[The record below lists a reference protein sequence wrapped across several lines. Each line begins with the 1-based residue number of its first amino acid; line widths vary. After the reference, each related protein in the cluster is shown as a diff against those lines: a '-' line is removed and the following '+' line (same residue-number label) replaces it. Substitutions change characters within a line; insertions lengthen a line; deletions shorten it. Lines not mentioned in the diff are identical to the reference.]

1 MLVDNMDTS
10 RWRYSLPLE
19 RSSLTSS
26 VFYVG
31 ETQDRE
37 KHEQLHEILC
47 GYSSNGLPP
56 MPELLS
62 LGRPKFD
69 ESLFQTEAHWSS
81 VVDNAST
88 LTKRQ
93 HDQQEAIWEL
103 LQTELSYI
111 SVSNCLLNIQQ
122 EALLNE
128 IETERLFSNIDQVLI
143 CNCRLWQD
151 SLINILEDARRN
163 RHPLNPSLLKPAFLS
178 EFKKLIGPYTKY
190 CMEQKQCT
198 EYMKSRH
205 TENDLFKMFVLWAE
219 TQKQCNRLK
228 LTDLLVKPVQRIT
241 KYSLLLQAILRK
253 TEDDRQRRDLLEMIA
268 SVDECVIS
276 INSKMQYQLDMERL
290 EAIMTKIEPYDCV
303 EPPSE
308 ECVKIIQEYNS
319 KFNLMTPM
327 AGLQVPQTRSL
338 LMHSNLRLKESQSK
352 TDVDCFLFTD
362 LILVCKS
369 NKRMDKYKIFR
380 PPMRLDQIVVS
391 DLKDRGSFLLIYM
404 NEYDVPVAAY
414 TFHGDQTAVRL
425 WLEKIRDAQ
434 AEYNERKMEDHRLHV
449 SRLSRSREE
458 AKNNSSPGTTPLNMK
473 YHPVADLPSIP
484 RSASMDSTEGQF
496 LPNILPAKTS
506 DGSLPSNGILSPQA
520 LERVSSCSEIS
531 SRGASRTHVLSQ
543 ERHASSSPEYSP
555 TNERK
560 HKPVKASQSVP
571 NIHGSQLMQAGTED
585 CYDEEGDNRGMT
597 VDDMSVITSV
607 GSLSLSPSCLMEQ
620 SSFDSDFN
628 SCLNKPNQRRVS
640 RSEKRYYTA
649 DSIQELRQEKD
660 NSIHKRL
667 SWQNEN
673 QLEERL
679 RRKVLSSDSVHS
691 MPSSS
696 GVSSAGSLHLNPESD
711 ISEETESQKTGRS
724 LSSVDSSLET
734 DTNNSVANS
743 DPESSRCRAKSSS
756 DIAELISSL
765 KTGERE
771 DGISSVN
778 LPVHGH
784 SKRFS
789 HSQLL
794 IMKKHLLLDASV
806 EASEV

>member
-1 MLVDNMDTS
+1 
-10 RWRYSLPLE
+10 
-19 RSSLTSS
+19 
-26 VFYVG
+26 
-31 ETQDRE
+31 
-37 KHEQLHEILC
+37 
-47 GYSSNGLPP
+47 
-56 MPELLS
+56 
-62 LGRPKFD
+62 
-69 ESLFQTEAHWSS
+69 
-81 VVDNAST
+81 
-88 LTKRQ
+88 
-93 HDQQEAIWEL
+93 
-103 LQTELSYI
+103 
-111 SVSNCLLNIQQ
+111 
-122 EALLNE
+122 
-128 IETERLFSNIDQVLI
+128 
-143 CNCRLWQD
+143 
-151 SLINILEDARRN
+151 
-163 RHPLNPSLLKPAFLS
+163 
-178 EFKKLIGPYTKY
+178 
-190 CMEQKQCT
+190 
-198 EYMKSRH
+198 
-205 TENDLFKMFVLWAE
+205 
-219 TQKQCNRLK
+219 
-228 LTDLLVKPVQRIT
+228 
-241 KYSLLLQAILRK
+241 
-253 TEDDRQRRDLLEMIA
+253 
-268 SVDECVIS
+268 
-276 INSKMQYQLDMERL
+276 
-290 EAIMTKIEPYDCV
+290 
-303 EPPSE
+303 
-308 ECVKIIQEYNS
+308 
-319 KFNLMTPM
+319 
-327 AGLQVPQTRSL
+327 
-338 LMHSNLRLKESQSK
+338 
-352 TDVDCFLFTD
+352 
-362 LILVCKS
+362 
-369 NKRMDKYKIFR
+369 
-380 PPMRLDQIVVS
+380 
-391 DLKDRGSFLLIYM
+391 
-404 NEYDVPVAAY
+404 
-414 TFHGDQTAVRL
+414 
-425 WLEKIRDAQ
+425 
-434 AEYNERKMEDHRLHV
+434 MEDHRLHV

-784 SKRFS
+784 AKRFS

-806 EASEV
+806 EAS